1 MLDLDKYLKQSVE
14 IKINGEV
21 IEILQPSARMTKEI
35 GQLEKDITEE
45 NYLDIK
51 SKVTHKLL
59 NNNASGRKFTI
70 EEVDKI
76 PFKLQDL
83 ITKEVTSMVYKADN
97 DPN

>member
-1 MLDLDKYLKQSVE
+1 MLDLDKYLKQGVE
-14 IKINGEV
+14 VKINGEV

-51 SKVTHKLL
+51 SKVTYKLL
-59 NNNASGRKFTI
+59 NNNASGKKFTI
-70 EEVDKI
+70 DEVDKI

-83 ITKEVTSMVYKADN
+83 ITKEVTSMIYKADN

>member
-14 IKINGEV
+14 VKINGEV

-35 GQLEKDITEE
+35 GKLEKDITEE

-59 NNNASGRKFTI
+59 NNNDSGKKFTI
-70 EEVDKI
+70 EEVDNI

-83 ITKEVTSMVYKADN
+83 ITKEVTSMVYKADK

>member
-1 MLDLDKYLKQSVE
+1 MLDLDKYLNQSIE

-21 IEILQPSARMTKEI
+21 IGVFQPSARMTKEI
-35 GQLEKDITEE
+35 AELENSITEE

-51 SKVTHKLL
+51 SKVIHKLL
-59 NNNASGRKFTI
+59 NNNASGKTFTI
-70 EEVDKI
+70 EEVDNI

-83 ITKEVTSMVYKADN
+83 ITKEVTSMVYKADK

>member
-14 IKINGEV
+14 VKINGEV

-35 GQLEKDITEE
+35 GKLEKGITEE

-51 SKVTHKLL
+51 SKVTYKLL
-59 NNNASGRKFTI
+59 NNNSLGKKFTI
-70 EEVDKI
+70 EEVDNI

-83 ITKEVTSMVYKADN
+83 ITKEVTSMVYKADK

>member
-1 MLDLDKYLKQSVE
+1 MLDLDKYLKQGGEV
-14 IKINGEV
+14 KINGEV

-51 SKVTHKLL
+51 SKVTYKLL
-59 NNNASGRKFTI
+59 NNNASDKKFTI

-83 ITKEVTSMVYKADN
+83 ITKEVTSMIYKADN

>member
-14 IKINGEV
+14 VKIYGQV

-51 SKVTHKLL
+51 SKVTHMLL
-59 NNNASGRKFTI
+59 NNNASGNKFTI
-70 EEVDKI
+70 EEIDSM

-83 ITKEVTSMVYKADN
+83 ITKEVTSMIYEADN

>member
-14 IKINGEV
+14 IKLNGDV
-21 IEILQPSARMTKEI
+21 IEVLQPTAHMTKEI
-35 GQLEKDITEE
+35 NKMEKGITEE

-51 SKVTHKLL
+51 SKVMLILL
-59 NNNASGRKFTI
+59 NNNDSNKKFTI

-76 PFKLQDL
+76 PYKVQDL
-83 ITKEVTSMVYKADN
+83 ITKEITSMVYRADK

>member
-14 IKINGEV
+14 VKIKNEV

-35 GQLEKDITEE
+35 GTLEKDMTEE

-51 SKVTHKLL
+51 TKVTYKLL
-59 NNNASGRKFTI
+59 NNNASGKKFTI
-70 EEVDKI
+70 EEVDNI
-76 PFKLQDL
+76 PFKLQDI
-83 ITKEVTSMVYKADN
+83 ITKEITSMVYKADK